1 MTYKEAWD
9 KIRDRHCT
17 RNHYC
22 TDNCM
27 QGEDCCE
34 YAMALNAI
42 EKQIPKK
49 PVIEKDKVLFDIV
62 YGKCPKCGS
71 GIYSTTNLCC
81 HKCGQA
87 LDWSALNNG

>member
-1 MTYKEAWD
+1 MTYTYKEAWD

-17 RNHYC
+17 HNHYC

-34 YAMALNAI
+34 YALALGAI

-49 PVIEKDKVLFDIV
+49 PQKF
-62 YGKCPKCGS
+62 
-71 GIYSTTNLCC
+71 STTPYYRCPICGNAVMASPYC
-81 HKCGQA
+81 KWCGQA
-87 LDWSALNNG
+87 IDWGEELSGE